1 MTNCKFASP
10 LDWSHHL
17 TQMASIQKYEPSELG
32 KRVEALL
39 EKLYLPENAYC
50 YRKFPQWFTDAAK
63 RGSEEEQVR
72 YLMNHLCPNLF
83 HFYTTPSPS
92 DYRLGTD
99 MVNTILRN
107 HMCENTQATIMN
119 ADNSIYQ
126 DGVHDTHEEFQ
137 LLKAFYERNYTAT
150 DVRRA
155 CVSTASSD
163 ADI

>member
-1 MTNCKFASP
+1 
-10 LDWSHHL
+10 
-17 TQMASIQKYEPSELG
+17 
-32 KRVEALL
+32 
-39 EKLYLPENAYC
+39 
-50 YRKFPQWFTDAAK
+50 
-63 RGSEEEQVR
+63 
-72 YLMNHLCPNLF
+72 MNHLCPNLF

-99 MVNTILRN
+99 VVNTILRN

-119 ADNSIYQ
+119 SDNSIYQ